1 VLHGCGYPRFRNPT
15 FRDLRCRPAAA
26 RHRLSATV
34 NGSNN
39 FAGYPRPACAPAHSP
54 ALVRHKRDLTTLPHF
69 SKVVFMIFESFLG
82 LFGLVMMSLMLS
94 IAIRDFS
101 DKDNNN
107 DDK

>member
-1 VLHGCGYPRFRNPT
+1 MVPT
-15 FRDLRCRPAAA
+15 TSRGLPA
-26 RHRLSATV
+26 
-34 NGSNN
+34 
-39 FAGYPRPACAPAHSP
+39 PACEPAPAYSP